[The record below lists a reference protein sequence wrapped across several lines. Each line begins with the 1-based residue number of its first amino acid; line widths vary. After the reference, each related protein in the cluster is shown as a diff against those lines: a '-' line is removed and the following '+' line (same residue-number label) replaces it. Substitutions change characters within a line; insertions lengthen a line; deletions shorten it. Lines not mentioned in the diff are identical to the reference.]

1 MKTAPISV
9 ELNGCLGS
17 DLDIVNAARVSF
29 DKTSEYD
36 WYDRDGRGPT
46 SGPSPCGEYFNIPK
60 MRDSDAKLIN
70 YLAKHNHWSPFS
82 HAFVR
87 FRIKAPIF
95 VARQLQK
102 HTVGL
107 AWNEVSRR
115 YVDFEPEFYMPEGWR
130 QRSDNAKQGSKD
142 AIVIGNESYQLAVD
156 RYVSH
161 LVSLYSGMIDGGICP
176 EQARMILPQNMMT
189 EWWWSGSLFAFVR
202 VCKLRLDAHA
212 QKETREVAEGIAVH
226 LAQLFPQSWSAL
238 MQEQ

>member
-9 ELNGCLGS
+9 ELNGHLGS
-17 DLDIVNAARVSF
+17 DLDVVNAARVSF
-29 DKTSEYD
+29 DKESEWD
-36 WYDRDGRGPT
+36 F
-46 SGPSPCGEYFNIPK
+46 GPSGTL
-60 MRDSDAKLIN
+60 DAGQRFLSPADTKLIN

-82 HAFVR
+82 HAYVR

-102 HTVGL
+102 HVVGL
-107 AWNEVSRR
+107 SWNEVSRR

-130 QRSDNAKQGSKD
+130 ERSDSAKQGSKD
-142 AIVIGNESYQLAVD
+142 AIVTGNEAYKLAVD

-161 LVSLYSGMIDGGICP
+161 LVSLYSGMIGGGICP

-202 VCKLRLDAHA
+202 VCKLRLDPHA
-212 QKETREVAEGIAVH
+212 QRETREVAEGIAVH
-226 LAQLFPQSWSAL
+226 LARLFPASWAAL
-238 MQEQ
+238 MHSE